1 MSSKAPLALIEQA
14 VMVLVFAL
22 AAALCLRVF
31 LWSDALSRRDAAC
44 DRALLEAQTAAETL
58 KHAGGA
64 EDQALEAA
72 SRALGGQVSH
82 RVWSLYYD
90 ETWGV
95 SGREEAAYHLEAR
108 AEPSGLAGLQQ
119 VRIEITEAN
128 GAGSSP
134 LAELTVAWQ
143 GEVEPHG

>member
-1 MSSKAPLALIEQA
+1 MRSKAPLALIEQA

-31 LWSDALSRRDAAC
+31 LWSDECSRRDEAC

-58 KHAGGA
+58 KHAGGE

-72 SRALGGQVSH
+72 SHALGGQVSH

-90 ETWGV
+90 ETWAV
-95 SGREEAAYHLEAR
+95 SGQEQAAYRLEAQP
-108 AEPSGLAGLQQ
+108 EPTGLAGLRQ
-119 VRIEITEAN
+119 VRIQITGADD
-128 GAGSSP
+128 AGSSP

-143 GEVEPHG
+143 GEVGPHG